1 MAIGVSTQSP
11 SLTGFSA
18 RQGGAIQDPAGVP
31 VGLRGSVSLGSG
43 LRTGVTVVERAIQ
56 TSAELGEAR
65 ERAREALA
73 EQARLESEAAEAER
87 AARREELRAQPTET
101 APATSPPQT
110 TAPAP
115 GADGE
120 SNRQTI
126 EAAVAAGEA
135 GEETPRGAFVDF
147 SI

>member
-11 SLTGFSA
+11 SLTGLSA
-18 RQGGAIQDPAGVP
+18 GRGGAGSDPGGVP

-43 LRTGVTVVERAIQ
+43 LRTGVTVIERAIQ

-73 EQARLESEAAEAER
+73 EQARLEGEAAAAEQ
-87 AARREELRAQPTET
+87 AARREESREAE
-101 APATSPPQT
+101 PATPPPQT
-110 TAPAP
+110 ATATAEPD
-115 GADGE
+115 DG
-120 SNRQTI
+120 STRQTI
-126 EAAVAAGEA
+126 EAAVAAGQA

>member
-11 SLTGFSA
+11 SLTGLSA
-18 RQGGAIQDPAGVP
+18 GRGGAGSDPGGVP

-43 LRTGVTVVERAIQ
+43 LRTGVTVIERAIQ

-73 EQARLESEAAEAER
+73 EQARLEGEAAAAEQ
-87 AARREELRAQPTET
+87 AARREESREAE
-101 APATSPPQT
+101 PATPPPQT
-110 TAPAP
+110 ATAEPD
-115 GADGE
+115 DG
-120 SNRQTI
+120 STRQTI
-126 EAAVAAGEA
+126 EAAVAAGQA